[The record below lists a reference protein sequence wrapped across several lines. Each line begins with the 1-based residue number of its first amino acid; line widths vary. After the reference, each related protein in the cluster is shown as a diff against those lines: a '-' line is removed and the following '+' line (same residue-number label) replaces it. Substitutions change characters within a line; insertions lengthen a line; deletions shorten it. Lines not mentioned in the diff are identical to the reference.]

1 MTLKYNS
8 LQTGGYI
15 TWSAFVNANVMILNL
30 RYSTQN
36 DRNLSGD
43 DAGDSSEPLMN
54 MLKKMYAEGD
64 DEMKR
69 MLNKAW
75 TESQEKKMKGGD
87 MMDLWNTVEGVL
99 LVSGAKKTCDE

>member
-1 MTLKYNS
+1 
-8 LQTGGYI
+8 
-15 TWSAFVNANVMILNL
+15 MIENL
-30 RYSTQN
+30 HYSTQTN
-36 DRNLSGD
+36 RNIGVD

-75 TESQEKKMKGGD
+75 TESQEKKMKGD
-87 MMDLWNTVEGVL
+87 MMDLWNTVEGVAAGVRCKENLQWVNNSMHQSIPLKACMFL
-99 LVSGAKKTCDE
+99 L